1 MLVRADENRFVNAAE
16 FGSLPNLKIGTQA
29 GTTSYFT
36 AVNQILGGDAESDRL
51 ILFRSFGA
59 SVQALLNGDV
69 DVVLTD
75 TATGKGYVGA
85 NPDKLKLTGPALSTE
100 NFGFILTDRQRP
112 YRAIQRGA
120 EFDDSG

>member
-1 MLVRADENRFVNAAE
+1 
-16 FGSLPNLKIGTQA
+16 
-29 GTTSYFT
+29 
-36 AVNQILGGDAESDRL
+36 LGGDENSDRL
-51 ILFRSFGA
+51 VLFRSFGA

-100 NFGFILTDRQRP
+100 NFGFILTPESDLLEP
-112 YRAIQRGA
+112 LNAALSSMIQDNFAQYLNNKWYYLYDPESA
-120 EFDDSG
+120 E